1 MELFLE
7 ALAALLPADDELAA
21 ASRLELPPAAVLLYL
36 LLLLLIWSVLLVPLP
51 AVDDPVK

>member
-21 ASRLELPPAAVLLYL
+21 ASRPELPPAAVLLYL